1 MATRIK
7 PTRKSLYQDDFYV
20 WTRRQ
25 AECLRARRYD
35 ALDLED
41 LIEEVAELGDTLKK
55 SARSRARTIIE
66 HLLKLQHSPAV
77 GPRGRVARYHSDA
90 AGRPAG

>member
-35 ALDLED
+35 ELDLEN
-41 LIEEVAELGDTLKK
+41 LIEEVAELGDAAKK
-55 SARSRARTIIE
+55 SAREPGSHYHRASAQTPALTGSRSA
-66 HLLKLQHSPAV
+66 
-77 GPRGRVARYHSDA
+77 GRVARYHSDA